1 MVTDTTST
9 RSNRKILY
17 IIGGVAALLQLAI
30 LFAMM
35 IVMATLGPRP
45 IGAEEYFA
53 IQQVSKLEVVLRG
66 DFVTLIL
73 IGMYL
78 GTFPAL
84 YVALR
89 RVNPIYTAL
98 AALFTFIAVTLAF
111 ASESTF
117 SLLHLGDQYGAATT
131 EAERAQL
138 LAAGEAIIAA
148 DLWHSSGMYVAGMLL
163 QGAGVMISVV
173 MLRSEDF
180 SKVTAYA
187 GLLGNALDLF
197 QHIVHPFAPSVM
209 DVVSPVM
216 GIFYMVWFPMLAR
229 DLFRL
234 QVSPHVPHHRDDP
247 SISYKDIA
255 EQ

>member
-53 IQQVSKLEVVLRG
+53 IQQVSKLEIVLRG

-131 EAERAQL
+131 EAERAL
-138 LAAGEAIIAA
+138 FVAAGEA
-148 DLWHSSGMYVAGMLL
+148 LL
-163 QGAGVMISVV
+163 AIHNAGVMHQGTGIHLGLLLVLLAGLFVSLV
-173 MLRSEDF
+173 MLRSRVF
-180 SKVTAYA
+180 NRATAIA
-187 GLLGNALDLF
+187 GLLANGLGLCYFPALA
-197 QHIVHPFAPSVM
+197 FAPA
-209 DVVSPVM
+209 
-216 GIFYMVWFPMLAR
+216 IVWIPPTLSAPFRMAWYALIAFR
-229 DLFRL
+229 LFR
-234 QVSPHVPHHRDDP
+234 
-247 SISYKDIA
+247 IA
-255 EQ
+255 RRSET